1 MNVKELDNLLEQFN
15 NLSLRYENEH
25 RALQDKERQEVKV
38 LLKGY
43 KTRKEKKKRTA
54 KPKVGDLVRIVN
66 PPEDTSST
74 GKVLSIGNYYYIIRV
89 NTDRGN
95 TRDIR
100 RIVSN
105 ITTI

>member
-1 MNVKELDNLLEQFN
+1 MNVKEIDKLLEQLN

-25 RALQDKERQEVKV
+25 RALKDKERQEVKA
-38 LLKGY
+38 LLKDF
-43 KTRKEKKKRTA
+43 KTGKEKKKRTA

-74 GKVLSIGNYYYIIRV
+74 GKVLSIGNYYHTIRV

-100 RIVSN
+100 RIASN
-105 ITTI
+105 LTTI

>member
-1 MNVKELDNLLEQFN
+1 MDNLLEQLN

-25 RALQDKERQEVKV
+25 RALKDKERQEVKA
-38 LLKGY
+38 LLKGF
-43 KTRKEKKKRTA
+43 KTGKERKKRTT

-95 TRDIR
+95 TRGIR

-105 ITTI
+105 LTTL